1 MSVLLGTIDRLSR
14 GAAYVAAACLALLAI
29 VILAELLAVWLLNQS
44 LEFSW
49 EYGSFL
55 MAAAFFLGLGWTL
68 EQQGHVR
75 VEFLAGHLPPAA
87 ARWLDVAATVLGL
100 IIAAFLTGALAGL
113 AGSSLA
119 DGSRTFTATATP
131 LVVPQGIITL
141 GAAIF
146 SLQLLARLI
155 RLLRGEVDAAPA
167 GDAP

>member
-1 MSVLLGTIDRLSR
+1 LSAVLRTIDHLSR
-14 GAAYVAAACLALLAI
+14 LAAYVAAACLALLAI
-29 VILAELLAVWLLNQS
+29 VVLAEVLAVWLLNQS

-49 EYGSFL
+49 EYGAFL

-75 VEFLAGHLPPAA
+75 VELLAGRLPPAA
-87 ARWLDVAATVLGL
+87 ARWLDIAATALGL
-100 IIAAFLTGALAGL
+100 IIAAFLTSALAGL
-113 AGSSLA
+113 AWSSLV

-131 LVVPQGIITL
+131 LVVPQGTITL

-155 RLLRGEVDAAPA
+155 RLLRGDIDPAPA
-167 GDAP
+167 GDAR